1 MLTPQLIDCLNRHHC
16 LQIQKLER
24 QHKHIEQL
32 NKLVETMNASVAD
45 IITDGAIFAIQIT
58 MPAYWEENID
68 ELAKLLHDYGYSQP
82 NRSSYTQQF
91 YCQHKETFNMLAMRP
106 QALPRTSAL
115 GQAA

>member
-32 NKLVETMNASVAD
+32 NKLVETMSASVVD
-45 IITDGAIFAIQIT
+45 IISDGARFGIQIA
-58 MPAYWEENID
+58 MPAYWAEHAD

-82 NRSSYTQQF
+82 SWSSYSQQF
-91 YCQHKETFNMLAMRP
+91 YCQHKETFNMLAMKP